1 MTTLKKILENIKHH
15 RINGVNVGL
24 SRELEVY
31 HKGVIDNIVINAY
44 KSIIMEEVERLMEQI
59 VGVKELFPE
68 ATLNPLDEET
78 AFLVQYKE
86 GHNRAIKDQ
95 INYLKDKLNE
105 IE

>member
-44 KSIIMEEVERLMEQI
+44 KSIIMEEVERLEGKKYDIDWTDGRKMYGGNSEHTSN
-59 VGVKELFPE
+59 E
-68 ATLNPLDEET
+68 ALAYNQAL
-78 AFLVQYKE
+78 Q
-86 GHNRAIKDQ
+86 DQ